1 MSLGRLLES
10 AEGQGNNASYD
21 SAEFFSRRLR
31 ESDELDVYVREI
43 LEVTPS
49 VGQRLIE
56 GSLTQGGLGIHCHP
70 I

>member
-10 AEGQGNNASYD
+10 AEGQRNTASYD
-21 SAEFFSRRLR
+21 SVEFFSRRLL
-31 ESDELDVYVREI
+31 ESDELDVHVREI

-49 VGQRLIE
+49 VGQRPIE
-56 GSLTQGGLGIHCHP
+56 GSLRQRGLEIHCHP